1 MKAAKTLEGKVTDD
15 VANRDMNMA
24 EFTTLETLYNKG
36 PQTVRQISNG
46 VLIKFGSITYVI
58 DKLVKKEYVER
69 INSTEDRR
77 VVYIHITKK
86 GKKVMDAVF
95 PQHKK
100 AIERMFQ
107 DVSDYDKEMIIEV
120 LNIIGN
126 GKQECLGDYG
136 MQRFEPHECSER
148 ENYKVLTGSII
159 PRPIAFITIES
170 KAGALNAAPFSYFNI
185 VTADPPMLSIAI
197 QRQAGKQKDTA
208 HNIL

>member
-1 MKAAKTLEGKVTDD
+1 MEENLSLKAFVVIMKAAKTLEGKVTDD

-107 DVSDYDKEMIIEV
+107 DVSDFDKEMIIEV
-120 LNIIGN
+120 LKKIGK
-126 GKQECLGDYG
+126 GKQ
-136 MQRFEPHECSER
+136 
-148 ENYKVLTGSII
+148 
-159 PRPIAFITIES
+159 
-170 KAGALNAAPFSYFNI
+170 
-185 VTADPPMLSIAI
+185 
-197 QRQAGKQKDTA
+197 
-208 HNIL
+208 

>member
-1 MKAAKTLEGKVTDD
+1 MEENLSLKAFIVIMKAAKTLEGKVTDD

-77 VVYIHITKK
+77 VVYIHITGK

-107 DVSDYDKEMIIEV
+107 DVSDFDKEMIIEV
-120 LNIIGN
+120 LKKIGK
-126 GKQECLGDYG
+126 GKQ
-136 MQRFEPHECSER
+136 
-148 ENYKVLTGSII
+148 
-159 PRPIAFITIES
+159 
-170 KAGALNAAPFSYFNI
+170 
-185 VTADPPMLSIAI
+185 
-197 QRQAGKQKDTA
+197 
-208 HNIL
+208 